1 MAAIRINI
9 MFWKI
14 QAPIVH
20 YYQQLVG
27 NFWPKVR
34 SLKDQFSHL
43 GGRRPMTDAEK
54 IEFLGGRTQ
63 ALLGFAIAVIMSHPN
78 PPVLAGNLEEIA
90 EINLA
95 RAEAEP
101 VTDDFV
107 EGVLDIKTR
116 LLRAVAMAQ
125 ARNATP

>member
-1 MAAIRINI
+1 
-9 MFWKI
+9 
-14 QAPIVH
+14 
-20 YYQQLVG
+20 
-27 NFWPKVR
+27 
-34 SLKDQFSHL
+34 
-43 GGRRPMTDAEK
+43 MTDAEK

-78 PPVLAGNLEEIA
+78 PSVLAGNLEEIA

-107 EGVLDIKTR
+107 DGVLDIKAR
-116 LLRAVAMAQ
+116 LLRAVAMSL
-125 ARNATP
+125 ARKSTPEE